1 MMAGILLFAAGV
13 VGNAFFAAYETA
25 FIGSTA
31 IRVRNQAQTA
41 NDASAKRLLRYLDA
55 PDRMITLLL
64 LGSNLSLV
72 TGTMV
77 LTQTLGAVYAT
88 ALALPVFLLFGDLL
102 PRSMARIQPT
112 AVALRALPVI
122 LFFDWLLRPLTAPI
136 AWVSARVIA
145 LSGARETDMRHMV
158 TTPSDMRVL
167 VDESADHGT
176 ILEEEKEMIHSVMD
190 LQHRLAKEVMVP
202 RIDICALPVTAT
214 RKELIEV
221 LRESG
226 HTRVPLFNGTVDRI
240 VGVVSAF
247 AVLTD
252 HDTNPDGPIKRYM
265 KEIMH
270 VPDTM
275 RVGDVLKKM
284 RDTRQRMAIVTDEY
298 GGTDGLITVEDIL
311 EEIFGEIHDEHDKD
325 DVRIRKVAENAWV
338 LDARLPLQDASEG
351 IHAEI
356 DDENVETIGGW
367 LMHIT
372 GRIPKKGELIKH
384 GRFHI
389 MVLDGGPSYL
399 ESLYI
404 EVQGDT
410 PVVAAVPAAAAPS
423 PTPPTKET

>member
-1 MMAGILLFAAGV
+1 MTTGLLLFAAGV
-13 VGNAFFAAYETA
+13 IGNAFFAAYETA

-31 IRVRNQAQTA
+31 IRVRNLAQNA
-41 NDASAKRLLRYLDA
+41 NDGAAKRLLGYLDA

-64 LGSNLSLV
+64 LGANTSLV

-77 LTQTLGAVYAT
+77 LTQTLGAAYAT
-88 ALALPVFLLFGDLL
+88 AIALPIFLLFGDLL

-112 AVALRALPVI
+112 TMALRAMPFI
-122 LFFDWLLRPLTAPI
+122 LFFDWLLRPFTAPI
-136 AWVSARVIA
+136 AWLSARVIA
-145 LSGARETDMRHMV
+145 MSGARESDMRHMV

-176 ILEEEKEMIHSVMD
+176 LEEEEKEMIHSVMD

-202 RIDICALPVTAT
+202 RIDICALPETAT

-226 HTRVPLFNGTVDRI
+226 HTRIPLYNGTVDHV

-252 HDTNPDGPIKRYM
+252 HDTAPDGAIKRFM

-298 GGTDGLITVEDIL
+298 GGTDGIITVEDIL

-338 LDARLPLQDASEG
+338 IDARLPLEDASEG

-356 DDENVETIGGW
+356 DDESVETIGGW

-372 GRIPKKGELIKH
+372 GRIPQKGELIKH

-389 MVLDGGPSYL
+389 MVIDGGPSYL

-404 EVQGDT
+404 EVQEDT
-410 PVVAAVPAAAAPS
+410 PPAVTPETAPAPE
-423 PTPPTKET
+423 ET